1 MADMEV
7 RDARVK
13 VGEYQKEGETKSR
26 YMNVGVGFVSPHG
39 NNIYLQL
46 DTLPRDLAGWDGRIY
61 LQSREK
67 RTDSAGDVKDE
78 PLDLNSIPF

>member
-46 DTLPRDLAGWDGRIY
+46 DTLPRDLQAWDGRIY

-67 RTDSAGDVKDE
+67 KDSATDVKDE
-78 PLDLNSIPF
+78 PLGLNSIPF